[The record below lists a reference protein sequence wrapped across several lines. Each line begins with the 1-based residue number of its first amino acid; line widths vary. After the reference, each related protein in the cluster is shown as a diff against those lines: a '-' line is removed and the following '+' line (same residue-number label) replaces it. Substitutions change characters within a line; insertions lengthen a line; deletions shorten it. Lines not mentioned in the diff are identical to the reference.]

1 MDNPIAAQTISRT
14 VLNHLREGPFTGQ
27 ALVTFE
33 LACDLLTE
41 RGEIIALVD
50 SQVGNGPLNIVVNEP
65 LRLFEKL
72 ETGTPAVFSED
83 VIRAGGLTV
92 NLEEAIVW
100 DPCPEWNLLR
110 NHKADFVGQLSTL
123 RRLCQRYAPSGSFL
137 ALMEPTLS
145 CNPNRNAVLAR
156 ARQALYALEAG
167 WEGNIARL
175 QEGAI
180 QLAGLGNGL
189 TPSGDDF
196 LSGLM
201 LAAWLFHPKPSSI
214 CCVLADAAAP
224 LTTHLSA
231 AFLRA
236 AARGECSEAWHVL
249 LAALIGENGASK
261 TEIAGALRG
270 VLARGATSGADA
282 LAGFL
287 WVGLDIES
295 INWPCE
301 IFTGPV
307 LKAIV

>member
-1 MDNPIAAQTISRT
+1 MDNKIAAQTVSRT
-14 VLNHLREGPFTGQ
+14 VLNRLCEGPFTGQ
-27 ALVTFE
+27 TLVTFE
-33 LACDLLTE
+33 HACDLLTE

-50 SQVGNGPLNIVVNEP
+50 AQVGNGPLNIVVQEFA
-65 LRLFEKL
+65 RLL
-72 ETGTPAVFSED
+72 ENLEAGVPAFFSED
-83 VIRAGGLTV
+83 GIRAGGLTV
-92 NLEEAIVW
+92 NLEDAIVW
-100 DPCPEWNLLR
+100 DPRPEWNSLR
-110 NHKADFVGQLSTL
+110 THKADFVGQLSTL
-123 RRLCQRYAPSGSFL
+123 RRLCQKYAPSGSFL

-145 CNPNRNAVLAR
+145 CNPAHNAVLAR

-167 WEGNIARL
+167 WAGDADRL
-175 QEGAI
+175 REGAI
-180 QLAGLGNGL
+180 QLAGLGSGL

-196 LSGLM
+196 LSGVM
-201 LAAWLFHPKPSSI
+201 LAAWLFHPNPNSLG
-214 CCVLADAAAP
+214 CVLADAAAP

-236 AARGECSEAWHVL
+236 AARGECSEAWHIL

-270 VLARGATSGADA
+270 ALARGATSGADA

-301 IFTGPV
+301 IFTGPA